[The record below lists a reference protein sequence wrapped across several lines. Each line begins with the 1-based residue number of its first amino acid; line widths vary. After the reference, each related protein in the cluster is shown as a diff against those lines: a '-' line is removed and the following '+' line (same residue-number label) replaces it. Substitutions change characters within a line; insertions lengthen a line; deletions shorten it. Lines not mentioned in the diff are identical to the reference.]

1 VKKIDRYLGRMYLV
15 NYAGALG
22 LFVLIAIVFD
32 LTEKLDGFLKHSLG
46 VYQVWNEY
54 YVHFTPYYANL
65 LSPLFVFIA
74 VIFTGA
80 RLAQRNEIITLLNAG
95 WSFGRISRPF
105 LGAALLIGGLN
116 YVLSNFVL
124 PPSNRARIRFESQ
137 YLRDPGYSHTRHRH
151 LQTAPGRLVYLE
163 SYSHGDS
170 TGYRL
175 AMDRF
180 VGGQLISRLSAE
192 RLVWKASCQCW
203 MLTQVTQKSWKN
215 NQTKVSQ
222 FDTLFRKTGFKPED
236 FGTSLA
242 ADAFLLDR
250 HELLATIREL
260 ERKGSEPT
268 EAFWVEHYS
277 RLAIPFSA
285 LIFTMMGLSLSTQK
299 KRGGMGP
306 ALGWG
311 LGLCFAFIVMQRF
324 SLTFAVKGN
333 LSPLLAAWTPN
344 LLFGLATAYL
354 YRKAPR

>member
-15 NYAGALG
+15 NYAGALAV
-22 LFVLIAIVFD
+22 FILIAMVFD
-32 LTEKLDGFLKHSLG
+32 LTEKLDGFLKHSLSMG
-46 VYQVWNEY
+46 QVWNEY
-54 YVHFTPYYANL
+54 YLHFIPYYANL

-105 LGAALLIGGLN
+105 LGVAFLIGGLN
-116 YVLSNFVL
+116 YALSNFVL
-124 PPSNRARIRFESQ
+124 PPSNRARIRFESL
-137 YLRDPGYSHTRHRH
+137 YLRDPGYSQTRHRQ

-163 SYSHGDS
+163 SYSHSDS
-170 TGYRL
+170 TGYRM

-180 VGGQLISRLSAE
+180 GGGQLRWRRSAE
-192 RLVWKASCQCW
+192 RIRWKSQVEGW
-203 MLTQVTQKSWKN
+203 ELIQVTTKSWN
-215 NQTKVSQ
+215 NNAMKVVYD
-222 FDTLFRKTGFKPED
+222 DTLYQKTGFTPED
-236 FGTSLA
+236 FGSSLA

-250 HELLATIREL
+250 KELLTTIRAL

-277 RLAIPFSA
+277 RAAIPFSA
-285 LIFTMMGLSLSTQK
+285 LIFTLMGLSLATPK

-324 SLTFAVKGN
+324 SLTFAIKGN
-333 LSPLLAAWTPN
+333 FHPLLAAWTPN
-344 LLFGLATAYL
+344 LIFGLATAYL